1 MEIMKCV
8 SLFTYVF
15 NFVLGF
21 RFVEESAE
29 IFDSASSDP
38 ASDFNVQM

>member
-1 MEIMKCV
+1 M
-8 SLFTYVF
+8 SLILFWAY
-15 NFVLGF
+15 

-29 IFDSASSDP
+29 IFDSATSDP